1 MELNELKIVPQF
13 AAETVCCFTGNRPH
27 KLPWGRN
34 ENSIEF
40 RKVKADLE
48 ATIRR
53 LSDEGYSLFV
63 CGAALGGDT
72 YFAEAVIEIKKSR
85 EVFLECAVPFPAQA
99 ENWSEED
106 RKRYSFIIDK
116 SDFVTVISPHY
127 TSDCMM
133 KRNRY
138 MVDKSSVIVTLDYCA
153 GGGTA
158 ATVAYA
164 KKRGLRII
172 PLRRK

>member
-85 EVFLECAVPFPAQA
+85 EVFFGMCGSFPR
-99 ENWSEED
+99 S
-106 RKRYSFIIDK
+106 
-116 SDFVTVISPHY
+116 
-127 TSDCMM
+127 
-133 KRNRY
+133 
-138 MVDKSSVIVTLDYCA
+138 
-153 GGGTA
+153 GGKLVGRGQ
-158 ATVAYA
+158 
-164 KKRGLRII
+164 KKIFFHHR
-172 PLRRK
+172 